1 MKQKHFV
8 VIGGGITGM
17 DAVSYLLTKKNE
29 KICDGWEKIWNCID
43 NLYTC
48 SKLHDESD
56 ENKSNKKID
65 SDFFQRGFH
74 EREKEGRIYRLD
86 PSIVPI

>member
-29 KICDGWEKIWNCID
+29 KICDG
-43 NLYTC
+43 
-48 SKLHDESD
+48 
-56 ENKSNKKID
+56 
-65 SDFFQRGFH
+65 
-74 EREKEGRIYRLD
+74 
-86 PSIVPI
+86 